1 MENENR
7 SGNPGNDSWVD
18 DVLSTPKV
26 GDEIGPDEQAIQ
38 SANLSHPD
46 DAELEQ
52 ILSEANSG
60 AWDSEEAPSDVPAA
74 ADESQM
80 FHDDEYR
87 DAFGEGEELAQ
98 VFSDKPMKKRKKN
111 TPPPEDNPDQEPP
124 RKGRPKWKATHSL
137 LGLPHLLATVVWC
150 AIIVFIG
157 VTLGRT
163 LWVCAADVLAFGRE
177 EQLVTVTIT
186 EEDVADMELLSNKLH
201 DAGLIGYP
209 QLFKLYAGI
218 AVDEGEIDA
227 GTYTLNT
234 VYDYFAL
241 VNHMHVTV
249 TKEVVE
255 LMFPEGSTCAD
266 IFAKLEENGVC
277 TAEELEQAAMTGD
290 LGYFW
295 FLDGMERSGKYCLEG
310 FLFPDTYDFYTN
322 SEPETV
328 LRKFLNNFE
337 NKFPQEDAME
347 QLKNVNAILADY
359 YSKRG
364 FSQEYIDEHAMTFYD
379 IVIVASMVEKESA
392 NGLEGYTISSVIY
405 NRLSRWE
412 VPYLNIDATI
422 VYALN
427 GNIDPETGKT
437 KPLTTADTQM
447 DHPYNTYKYM
457 GLTPGPISNPGLN
470 SMSAAMKP
478 ESTDYFYYA
487 LDPEIGEHRFFKDA
501 DSFNRFVATVDYS

>member
-18 DVLSTPKV
+18 DVLSAPKI
-26 GDEIGPDEQAIQ
+26 GQEIGPDEQAIQ
-38 SANLSHPD
+38 SANLSHPN
-46 DAELEQ
+46 DAEVEQ
-52 ILSEANSG
+52 IMSEANAG
-60 AWDSEEAPSDVPAA
+60 AFDQPAEEPQQP
-74 ADESQM
+74 ADESQL

-87 DAFGEGEELAQ
+87 DAFGEGEELQ
-98 VFSDKPMKKRKKN
+98 EVFSDKPMKKRRN
-111 TPPPEDNPDQEPP
+111 ETEENVPV
-124 RKGRPKWKATHSL
+124 RKGRPKRKAAHSL
-137 LGLPHLLATVVWC
+137 LGLPHLLATAVWA

-157 VTLGRT
+157 VSLGKI
-163 LWVCAADVLAFGRE
+163 LWACAADVLAFGRD
-177 EQLVTVTIT
+177 EQEVTLVIT
-186 EEDVADMELLSNKLH
+186 EKDTTDMDSLSKKLH
-201 DAGLIGYP
+201 DAGLINYP
-209 QLFKLYAGI
+209 ELFKLYAGL

-234 VYDYFAL
+234 IYDYHAL
-241 VNHMHVTV
+241 VKHMHVTIAK
-249 TKEVVE
+249 KEVE

-266 IFAKLEENGVC
+266 IFAKLAENEVC
-277 TAEELEQAAMTGD
+277 TVEELENAAMNAD
-290 LGYFW
+290 LGHFW
-295 FLDGMERSGKYCLEG
+295 FLDSMDRSSKYCLEG
-310 FLFPDTYDFYTN
+310 FLFPDTYKFFTN
-322 SEPETV
+322 SDPDTV

-337 NKFPQEDAME
+337 NKFPQEEAMVRVKE
-347 QLKNVNAILADY
+347 VNDIMAKF

-364 FSQEYIDEHAMTFYD
+364 LSQEYIDSHALTFYD
-379 IVIVASMVEKESA
+379 LVIVASMVEKESA

-405 NRLSRWE
+405 NRLCRWE

-422 VYALN
+422 IYALD

-437 KPLTTADTQM
+437 KPLTTADTQI

-487 LDPEIGEHRFFKDA
+487 LDPEIGEHRFFKNSSDF
-501 DSFNRFVATVDYS
+501 DRFVETVDYN

>member
-18 DVLSTPKV
+18 EVLSAPKV

-46 DAELEQ
+46 DAELDQ

-60 AWDSEEAPSDVPAA
+60 AWDPEPEESQQPSEE
-74 ADESQM
+74 SQL

-87 DAFGEGEELAQ
+87 DAFGEGEELEQ
-98 VFSDKPMKKRKKN
+98 VFSDKPMKRSRKD
-111 TPPPEDNPDQEPP
+111 PPAETSAPV
-124 RKGRPKWKATHSL
+124 RKGRPKRKASHSL
-137 LGLPHLLATVVWC
+137 LGLPHLLATAVWL

-157 VTLGRT
+157 VTMGRI
-163 LWVCAADVLAFGRE
+163 LWVCAADVLAFDRD

-201 DAGLIGYP
+201 DAGLINYP

-218 AVDEGEIDA
+218 AVDEGEIDP

-241 VNHMHVTV
+241 VNHMHITV
-249 TKEVVE
+249 AKEVVE

-266 IFAKLEENGVC
+266 IFAKLEEKGVC
-277 TAEELEQAAMTGD
+277 AAKDLEQASMTGE
-290 LGYFW
+290 LGFFW
-295 FLDGMERSGKYCLEG
+295 FLEGMDRSTKYCLEG
-310 FLFPDTYDFYTN
+310 FLFPDTYEFYTN
-322 SEPETV
+322 SAPETV

-337 NKFPQEDAME
+337 NKFPQEEAME
-347 QLKNVNAILADY
+347 QLKNVNAILADHF
-359 YSKRG
+359 SRRG

-392 NGLEGYTISSVIY
+392 NGLEGYSISSVIY

-437 KPLTTADTQM
+437 KPLTTADTQI

-470 SMSAAMKP
+470 SMSAALKP

-487 LDPEIGEHRFFKDA
+487 LDPEIGEHRFFKTA
-501 DSFNRFVATVDYS
+501 AEHESFLNTVDYS